1 MSMIVLGLAFLG
13 GLFTAWVIGA
23 NSASPSFGPVTSAGA
38 VSVFR
43 ASFIVGIAALL
54 GAILQGGAV
63 SETVGSGLVSGV
75 TFTTLHAAIILLT
88 ASILILGS
96 ILFKY
101 PMPTAFTLVG
111 SALGVGIAAGGIPNG
126 PQLRLIAAFWLAIP
140 FAALAIGYGT
150 ARGLQAYVPETDRN
164 MRILRFVLLGLGV
177 FTAYTAGANQSGLV
191 VGPLLDAVPVTPQHL
206 LLLAGGGMLVGAWTG
221 SPRIINAVSREYA
234 MMGPR
239 RGIASLLAAS
249 TLAQAATWYG
259 VPVSFNEAVIASVI
273 GSGLVGGT
281 ADVGGRKIAKTI
293 GAWLFALV
301 AAFAAAYAVTVLT
314 SGTAA

>member
-1 MSMIVLGLAFLG
+1 MSMGVLGLAFLG

-38 VSVFR
+38 ASVFR
-43 ASFIVGIAALL
+43 SSFIVGIAALL
-54 GAILQGGAV
+54 GAVLQGGAV
-63 SETVGSGLVSGV
+63 SETIGSGLVSGV

-96 ILFKY
+96 ILFAY

-111 SALGVGIAAGGIPNG
+111 SALGVGIAAGGLPDA

-150 ARGLQAYVPETDRN
+150 AKGLRAFVPDTDRSR
-164 MRILRFVLLGLGV
+164 RILRLVLLGLGA

-191 VGPLLDAVPVTPQHL
+191 VGPLLNAVPVASQHL
-206 LLLAGGGMLVGAWTG
+206 LLMAGGGMLIGAWTG
-221 SPRIINAVSREYA
+221 SPRIINAVSHDYA

-249 TLAQAATWYG
+249 TLAQVATWYG

-273 GSGLVGGT
+273 GSGLVEGT
-281 ADVGGRKIAKTI
+281 TGIGGRKIAKTV
-293 GAWLFALV
+293 GAWLFALGF
-301 AAFAAAYAVTVLT
+301 AFAAAYTVTLLT
-314 SGTAA
+314 GGFVA